1 MKVEQLIVQY
11 LYNNK
16 KVSIQDI
23 GIFTISPD
31 IIMPTESDKDINLPD
46 GSIQFEFD
54 SKAEKEDALI
64 DFIIQHSRK
73 IRPLATSDL
82 ESYSILSRQF
92 LNIGKPL
99 IIEGLGTLQ
108 KNQQGSY
115 DFTQGRTLNPK
126 LEENTVII
134 KEKIDEEISF
144 STPSKPANSN
154 KGIMWLIV
162 TLFLLSI
169 AGALYYFLVY
179 NKEKEL
185 RLEQTKVIEP
195 VEEPMVNAID
205 TSNSLLLKTDSLNMI
220 AKIDS
225 AIITTPK
232 DGYSFKIVLK
242 EYPTKAAVD
251 RAFIKLTS
259 YGHKLIVSQKDSTTY
274 KLLMP
279 FTGPISDTLRAKDS
293 LKIFFFGKPYVE
305 L

>member
-115 DFTQGRTLNPK
+115 DFTQGRTLNSK
-126 LEENTVII
+126 LEE
-134 KEKIDEEISF
+134 S
-144 STPSKPANSN
+144 
-154 KGIMWLIV
+154 
-162 TLFLLSI
+162 
-169 AGALYYFLVY
+169 
-179 NKEKEL
+179 
-185 RLEQTKVIEP
+185 
-195 VEEPMVNAID
+195 
-205 TSNSLLLKTDSLNMI
+205 
-220 AKIDS
+220 
-225 AIITTPK
+225 
-232 DGYSFKIVLK
+232 
-242 EYPTKAAVD
+242 
-251 RAFIKLTS
+251 
-259 YGHKLIVSQKDSTTY
+259 STT
-274 KLLMP
+274 LTNL
-279 FTGPISDTLRAKDS
+279 
-293 LKIFFFGKPYVE
+293 
-305 L
+305 